1 MTKTAWDT
9 LGTLDMPSQTWLGLM
24 LATNGPVHKH
34 LKAAKLTRAERRGRI
49 PNIPWF
55 CMKNQG
61 QFKEKHIST
70 YPKGMWRNLVAK
82 DGEDVGL
89 QQLCPRCSKWPIYT
103 PVQYGYGVVYSTHWI
118 FIFLC
123 RFLESFLPPV
133 SFSTQ
138 EGREA
143 EEKAEN
149 RRECG
154 CEGVYVC
161 FGFKTL
167 AWKEIFA
174 LTEYKRCMIFCTE
187 KVRNSCNVNTVHWKL
202 KGGVLFLGAK

>member
-1 MTKTAWDT
+1 
-9 LGTLDMPSQTWLGLM
+9 MPSQTWLGLI
-24 LATNGPVHKH
+24 LTTNGPVHKH
-34 LKAAKLTRAERRGRI
+34 LRAAKLTHAEKRGTI
-49 PNIPWF
+49 PNILWF
-55 CMKNQG
+55 CVKYQG
-61 QFKEKHIST
+61 QPKEKHICT
-70 YPKGMWRNLVAK
+70 YPKGMGRNLVAK

-89 QQLCPRCSKWPIYT
+89 QQLCPHSFKWPIYT
-103 PVQYGYGVVYSTHWI
+103 PLQYGYGIVCSTHCI

-123 RFLESFLPPV
+123 RSSQSFLPPV
-133 SFSTQ
+133 AFSTQ

-143 EEKAEN
+143 EEKAAN
-149 RRECG
+149 WRECG

-174 LTEYKRCMIFCTE
+174 LTDYKRCMICCAA

-202 KGGVLFLGAK
+202 KGGMLFLGAK